1 MPALA
6 EEGDV
11 IRHLRVNAKRLLPV
25 ANKVTEFQLFL
36 INKNLKAA

>member
-1 MPALA
+1 MPALT

-11 IRHLRVNAKRLLPV
+11 IRHLTISAKRLQPIV
-25 ANKVTEFQLFL
+25 NKVTEFQLFL